1 MRRLIY
7 KMYEDNMLSLA
18 AAMQLLDYLD
28 TKER

>member
-1 MRRLIY
+1 MKRLIY

-18 AAMQLLDYLD
+18 AAMRLLDYLD

>member
-28 TKER
+28 KKEK

>member
-18 AAMQLLDYLD
+18 AAMRLLDYLD
-28 TKER
+28 TK

>member
-18 AAMQLLDYLD
+18 AAMRLLDYLD
-28 TKER
+28 TKEK